1 LTKKKTQEAPHP
13 PEFSLALWES
23 LWRVVDAARLVTVVH
38 GDMTQADALEF
49 LADQEKM
56 LRRCL
61 GGKAGEKEM
70 REGVTKHPFVIEAE
84 AAERAR
90 VQRCL
95 SEISGD

>member
-1 LTKKKTQEAPHP
+1 M
-13 PEFSLALWES
+13 ALWES

-61 GGKAGEKEM
+61 GGGAGEKEM
-70 REGVTKHPFVIEAE
+70 REGVTKHPFVLNAEEAE
-84 AAERAR
+84 RDR
-90 VQRCL
+90 VRRVIRE
-95 SEISGD
+95 SSVED